1 MRLQEGSLMHLPR
14 AATLTLVAGLAW
26 VGTVQGQTEKKREPA
41 LGTLTD
47 AQLRQGTSARAGRSY
62 AWMGYNTPEI
72 HLQLPASDN
81 SAYAETTFAPARLLD
96 KAGRSVPHEVEQGL
110 YDAETHRNEV
120 RFTPSDGKRDA
131 PPVDFAHA
139 VGTIKVRYPA
149 AARTVAVKPGL
160 PVALHGAKVSVTAS
174 SVVVEA
180 QPGWKM
186 LEPPFG
192 SDLDVALRVFDA
204 SGKRLE
210 EDSSQQMS
218 ETLNAG
224 GQRTTHAFKG
234 KIAQARLDVVEE
246 WAEMDLSYDL
256 PPSPL
261 LATDAAGTKP
271 AGGDEGGPTV
281 HPSAVRREAKGSP
294 PAR

>member
-1 MRLQEGSLMHLPR
+1 MR
-14 AATLTLVAGLAW
+14 
-26 VGTVQGQTEKKREPA
+26 
-41 LGTLTD
+41 D
-47 AQLRQGTSARAGRSY
+47 GTSARAGRNY

-96 KAGRSVPHEVEQGL
+96 KAGRSVPHE
-110 YDAETHRNEV
+110 
-120 RFTPSDGKRDA
+120 
-131 PPVDFAHA
+131 
-139 VGTIKVRYPA
+139 
-149 AARTVAVKPGL
+149 
-160 PVALHGAKVSVTAS
+160 KVSVTGS
-174 SVVVEA
+174 SVVVEG

-192 SDLDVALRVFDA
+192 SDLDAALRAFDA

-218 ETLNAG
+218 ETLDAG
-224 GQRTTHAFKG
+224 GERTTHAFKG
-234 KIAQARLDVVEE
+234 KVAQARLDVVEE

-261 LATDAAGTKP
+261 LARDAAGTKP
-271 AGGDEGGPTV
+271 AGGDEGGPAV
-281 HPSAVRREAKGSP
+281 HPSAVRREPKGAP